1 MFSWNTRSFLDKHWS
16 DIDTTSI
23 LYKLNLTWYKWF
35 ESNWYF
41 ICHLLF
47 DWLNFLLPF
56 VLVSTKQCGTSHKY
70 TSIYSFSFYFFPC
83 LVGFSHFI
91 ITTFA
96 WEKFTVKESH
106 NFTFH
111 IFRQLAIVLWLS
123 PDVIWHCDN
132 LTTFLNNSTFTS
144 VKISILH
151 WLRSW
156 TRFRKC

>member
-1 MFSWNTRSFLDKHWS
+1 MFSWHTRSFLDKHWS

-41 ICHLLF
+41 ICHPLF

-96 WEKFTVKESH
+96 WEKFTVKRISELYISH
-106 NFTFH
+106 IQTTSYCSLAKPWCYMTSWQFDNFYKQQH
-111 IFRQLAIVLWLS
+111 ICICKNFYSTLIKVL
-123 PDVIWHCDN
+123 N
-132 LTTFLNNSTFTS
+132 
-144 VKISILH
+144 KI
-151 WLRSW
+151 
-156 TRFRKC
+156 